1 MIDDRY
7 PTEVLDEDD
16 DDGTMPAN
24 VAELEKVVIGRRIV
38 SAEKRPDLDTSY
50 TASTLRWRPM
60 PEPLLRA
67 STSNPATARV
77 GHFLVQQDTDPDP
90 DGGPIAW
97 VVIDTRDDCA
107 MSDWFTYADAITDAM
122 QRDREDKIM
131 DTVTPD
137 NAASLGEFGQF
148 RKTALST
155 ISAFTVPAGTRFK
168 TPEGLYAEDEE
179 CRIAFDTQGGVYPI
193 RESVFQQSYERV
205 EQPYEP

>member
-67 STSNPATARV
+67 STSSRPRARAGAMEAIRDYYGVPAKRGARV
-77 GHFLVQQDTDPDP
+77 RFTYNGISRDGVIISARR
-90 DGGPIAW
+90 DGG
-97 VVIDTRDDCA
+97 
-107 MSDWFTYADAITDAM
+107 M
-122 QRDREDKIM
+122 
-131 DTVTPD
+131 
-137 NAASLGEFGQF
+137 
-148 RKTALST
+148 
-155 ISAFTVPAGTRFK
+155 
-168 TPEGLYAEDEE
+168 GLYL
-179 CRIAFDTQGGVYPI
+179 RFDGQAPDDRSGPFHPTWGLEYLDV
-193 RESVFQQSYERV
+193 
-205 EQPYEP
+205 